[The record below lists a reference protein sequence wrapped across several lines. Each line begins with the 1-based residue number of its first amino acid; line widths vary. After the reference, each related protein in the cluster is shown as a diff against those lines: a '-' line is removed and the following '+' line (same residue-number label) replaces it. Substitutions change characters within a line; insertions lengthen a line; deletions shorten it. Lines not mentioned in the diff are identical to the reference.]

1 MSTHQD
7 YMDERMLH
15 AFLDGE
21 LDGAHEELLFEK
33 LSSDG
38 ALRSEM
44 QQHLAM
50 RKAIQHDNEAFT
62 PPAAA
67 TSAVFAALGF
77 SLPPLA
83 AEAAPAGGFGAAG
96 GFGVAG
102 GLGAAGSGAAGAGSG
117 TFRQVALSAAAA
129 VLAILAALFLSMQFP
144 AASPDLSGTSE
155 RVVSVPPTMVEIQ
168 ETPALGDLPV
178 ASVPARNA
186 LPAASAPAQEQASA
200 NRDLRIF
207 DARDLDMRPI
217 AALTASEKAAPE
229 PERIRAGDVQ
239 FFDLI
244 PAPDGVTL
252 YARNVA
258 LRSDPSPAVVSQ
270 SEPWFHNMNIG
281 ALYALS
287 DHHAIGIEGGQEAFP
302 QTFSGI
308 EGGRS
313 VRYEQNPMAY
323 WATAVYQFNGD
334 ALLPHVHPFAQAQAG
349 GAFGQAVNGGMYWL
363 GPLARAT
370 LGVKLRP
377 FERIAIVAGLEGT
390 MLLYRFQGSWFDT
403 NKLGLTYGVS
413 YEF

>member
-21 LDGAHEELLFEK
+21 LDSAHEELLFGK
-33 LSSDG
+33 LSTDS

-44 QQHLAM
+44 QHHLAM

-62 PPAAA
+62 PPVAA
-67 TSAVFAALGF
+67 TSAIFAALGF

-83 AEAAPAGGFGAAG
+83 AQAAPAGGFGAAG
-96 GFGVAG
+96 GI
-102 GLGAAGSGAAGAGSG
+102 GAAGSGAAAGAGSG
-117 TFRQVALSAAAA
+117 TFRQITLSAVSAL
-129 VLAILAALFLSMQFP
+129 LAILAALFLSMQFP
-144 AASPDLSGTSE
+144 IAAPDISGMAQ
-155 RVVSVPPTMVEIQ
+155 RVISVPPASIEIQ
-168 ETPALGDLPV
+168 ETPALADLPV
-178 ASVPARNA
+178 ASVPARSTA
-186 LPAASAPAQEQASA
+186 PVPPQPAQAQASPEH
-200 NRDLRIF
+200 DLGTF
-207 DARDLDMRPI
+207 DARGLSERPI
-217 AALTASEKAAPE
+217 ASLTPSENTGPE
-229 PERIRAGDVQ
+229 PAHIRAGEVQ
-239 FFDLI
+239 FFDLM

-258 LRSDPSPAVVSQ
+258 LQSDPAPTVVSQ
-270 SEPWFHNMNIG
+270 SDPWFHNMNIG

-287 DHHAIGIEGGQEAFP
+287 DHHAIGLEGGQEAFP

-308 EGGRS
+308 EGGRT

-334 ALLPHVHPFAQAQAG
+334 ALFPHVHPFAQAQAG
-349 GAFGQAVNGGMYWL
+349 GAFGQSVDGGMYWL

-370 LGVKLRP
+370 LGIKLRP

-403 NKLGLTYGVS
+403 NKIGLTYGVS

>member
-21 LDGAHEELLFEK
+21 LDSTNEELLFEK
-33 LSSDG
+33 LSSDS

-96 GFGVAG
+96 GI
-102 GLGAAGSGAAGAGSG
+102 GAAGGGAAAGAGSG

-144 AASPDLSGTSE
+144 AASPDIAGTME
-155 RVVSVPPTMVEIQ
+155 RVVSVPPTTVEIQ

-186 LPAASAPAQEQASA
+186 LPTASAPAQEQASA
-200 NRDLRIF
+200 KRDLRIF
-207 DARDLDMRPI
+207 DARDLDTRDLDMRPI
-217 AALTASEKAAPE
+217 TALTASEKAA

-302 QTFSGI
+302 QTFRGI

>member
-21 LDGAHEELLFEK
+21 LDSANEELLFEK
-33 LSSDG
+33 LSSDS
-38 ALRSEM
+38 ALRAEM

-62 PPAAA
+62 PPASA

-83 AEAAPAGGFGAAG
+83 AEAAPAGAMGAAG
-96 GFGVAG
+96 GV
-102 GLGAAGSGAAGAGSG
+102 GAAGSATTGAGSG
-117 TFRQVALSAAAA
+117 TFRQVTLSTAAA

-144 AASPDLSGTSE
+144 AITPDLSGTAQ
-155 RVVSVPPTMVEIQ
+155 RVVSVPPTTLEIQ

-178 ASVPARNA
+178 AA
-186 LPAASAPAQEQASA
+186 PAAAIPANRAAAAAAEVQEQASPS
-200 NRDLRIF
+200 RDMRIL
-207 DARDLDMRPI
+207 DAREPGTRPI
-217 AALTASEKAAPE
+217 AALTPLETPAPE

-239 FFDLI
+239 FFNLVS
-244 PAPDGVTL
+244 PPDGVTL

-258 LRSDPSPAVVSQ
+258 LRSDPAPAVVSQ

-302 QTFSGI
+302 QTFSGL

-334 ALLPHVHPFAQAQAG
+334 ALLPHVHPFVQAQAG
-349 GAFGQAVNGGMYWL
+349 GAFGQAASGGMYWL

-370 LGVKLRP
+370 LGIKLRP
-377 FERIAIVAGLEGT
+377 FERIAVVAGVEGT

-403 NKLGLTYGVS
+403 NKIGLTYGVS